1 MTAISI
7 TSMLSEKHAMNRA
20 HPEAVNERLR
30 MITFLVTSEP
40 EKYLKNRWELKR
52 MAIMETLNL
61 TPAEYG
67 YTTEAINREAKAK
80 RDSEILRLYG
90 DGLSGRAIAKE
101 LGLNHVTVSNVI
113 RRHLDD

>member
-7 TSMLSEKHAMNRA
+7 TSILAEKHAMNRA
-20 HPEAVNERLR
+20 HPEVVKERLR
-30 MITFLVTSEP
+30 MITHLVTTDP

-52 MAIMETLNL
+52 MAIMEALDL

-67 YTTEAINREAKAK
+67 YATAEINREAKAK
-80 RDSEILRLYG
+80 RDSEILRLHG

-101 LGLNHVTVSNVI
+101 LELPSRTVHDVI

>member
-7 TSMLSEKHAMNRA
+7 TTV
-20 HPEAVNERLR
+20 HPEVVKERLR
-30 MITFLVTSEP
+30 VISHLITTEP

-67 YTTEAINREAKAK
+67 YTTEAISREAKAK
-80 RDSEILRLYG
+80 RDSEILRMHG

-101 LGLNHVTVSNVI
+101 LGLNNKTVSNVI

>member
-52 MAIMETLNL
+52 MAIMEALDL
-61 TPAEYG
+61 TPREYG

-80 RDSEILRLYG
+80 RDSEILRMHG

-101 LGLNHVTVSNVI
+101 LGLNNKTVSNVI

>member
-52 MAIMETLNL
+52 MAIMEALDL
-61 TPAEYG
+61 TPREYG
-67 YTTEAINREAKAK
+67 RATEAINREAKAK
-80 RDSEILRLYG
+80 RDAEILRLHG
-90 DGLSGRAIAKE
+90 DGLSGLAIAKE
-101 LGLNHVTVSNVI
+101 LGLPKSTVSDVI

>member
-20 HPEAVNERLR
+20 HPEVVNERLR

-40 EKYLKNRWELKR
+40 KKYLKNRWELKR
-52 MAIMETLNL
+52 MAIMEALDL

-67 YTTEAINREAKAK
+67 YATEAINREAKAK
-80 RDSEILRLYG
+80 RDSEILRLHG

-101 LGLNHVTVSNVI
+101 LGLNNKTVSNVI